1 LAFPNSLTAFSLLTW
16 VIIWVAGNVRVS
28 LLAVLTEFTIMDF
41 DYRCSVCHASYEI
54 TPERM
59 VCPVCSLDQQKD
71 QPLTGVLEVV
81 LHGTV
86 DPSFTV
92 SEMLPVES
100 WFFPSIP
107 VGNTPLWEPENIRQR
122 TGFARLFIKDDGLNP
137 TASFKDRA
145 SFLVSAAAKKFNI
158 RDITLAS
165 TGNAGSSMAGVGA
178 AAGQRITLFLPE
190 NAPPAKLVQALQY
203 GATVYR
209 VSGNY
214 DMAYDMSMEFSRRK
228 GGINRNTAYN
238 PLTIEGK
245 KTVSLELFKQ
255 LGRVPDTLFVSV
267 GDGCILSGVY
277 KGFRDLM
284 DLGLAPSIPHII
296 GVQAETSDALFRA
309 FTTGKFVNKPTSTV
323 ADSICV
329 DVPRNGFHALAQLKR
344 FNGELI
350 TVSDEEIIQAQVSL
364 SSSSGLFTEP
374 AGAAAFAGFQKKAA
388 ELEPES
394 TVVIL
399 ATGNGL
405 KDISSAALGIRVPE
419 VLIDSVEDIL

>member
-1 LAFPNSLTAFSLLTW
+1 M
-16 VIIWVAGNVRVS
+16 
-28 LLAVLTEFTIMDF
+28 EF
-41 DYRCSVCHASYEI
+41 DYRCSLCNASYEI
-54 TPERM
+54 TPDRM
-59 VCPVCSLDQQKD
+59 VCPVCSLDQQND
-71 QPLTGVLEVV
+71 QPLTGILEVA

-86 DPSFTV
+86 DSSFTV
-92 SEMLPVES
+92 PEMLPVES
-100 WFFPSIP
+100 RFFPPIP
-107 VGNTPLWEPENIRQR
+107 VGNTPLWEPENIRKKM
-122 TGFARLFIKDDGLNP
+122 GFSQLYIKDDGLNP

-145 SFLVSAAAKKFNI
+145 SFLVSAAAKKFGI

-178 AAGQRITLFLPE
+178 AAGQRITLFLPK
-190 NAPPAKLVQALQY
+190 NAPTAKLVQALQY

-209 VSGNY
+209 VNANY

-228 GGINRNTAYN
+228 GGINRNTAFN

-255 LGRVPDTLFVSV
+255 LGRIPDTLFVSV
-267 GDGCILSGVY
+267 GDGCILAGVY

-284 DLGLAPSIPHII
+284 DLGVTSSIPRII

-309 FTTGKFVNKPTSTV
+309 FTSGKFVNKPTSTV

-329 DVPRNGFHALAQLKR
+329 DVPRNGIHALAQLKR
-344 FNGELI
+344 FGGGLM
-350 TVSDEEIIQAQVSL
+350 TVSDDEIIQAQASL

-374 AGAAAFAGFQKKAA
+374 AGAAAFAGFQKIAA
-388 ELEPES
+388 ELDPES
-394 TVVIL
+394 TIVIL

-405 KDISSAALGIRVPE
+405 KDSSSAALGIQVPE
-419 VLIDSVEDIL
+419 KLIDSVDDIL